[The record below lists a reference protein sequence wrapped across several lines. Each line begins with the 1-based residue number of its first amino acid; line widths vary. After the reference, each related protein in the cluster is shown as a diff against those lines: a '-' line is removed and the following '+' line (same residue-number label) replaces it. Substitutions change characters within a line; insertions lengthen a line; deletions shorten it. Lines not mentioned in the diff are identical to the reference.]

1 MKTKSIKSTSKIPS
15 YQREYYSWL
24 YENKILSKLIDRD
37 WFLNLI
43 TLKAHNRLMEACLE
57 EVYPQQKTLQ
67 VGVTF
72 GSQMSKIAER
82 LGVYGEYDVVDISA
96 AQLRRARSKYR
107 FLYPSMNFIN
117 RDAINKTENKY
128 KTIICYKLLHEL
140 PSPSKTRLINTLLS
154 TMSPGGKIVFIDYN
168 KPAWWNPFRVIVQ
181 IFNRLY
187 QPFAEDLWNN
197 EIKDLASSKGQFEWK
212 KSTYFGGMYQKV
224 VVRRK
229 ETLY

>member
-1 MKTKSIKSTSKIPS
+1 MKTKSLKSTSKIPP

-24 YENKILSKLIDRD
+24 YENRFLSKLIDRD

-43 TLKAHNRLMEACLE
+43 TLRSHKRLIEACVE

-72 GSQMSKIAER
+72 GSQMSRIAER
-82 LGVYGEYDVVDISA
+82 LGVYGEFDIVDISA
-96 AQLRRARSKYR
+96 AQLRRVRSKYR

-117 RDAINKTENKY
+117 RDALSKTENKY
-128 KTIICYKLLHEL
+128 RIIICYKLLHEL
-140 PSPSKTRLINTLLS
+140 PNPSKTKLINTLLS
-154 TMSPGGKIVFIDYN
+154 TMSPGGKIIFIDYN
-168 KPAWWNPFRVIVQ
+168 KPAWWNPFRIIVQ
-181 IFNRLY
+181 LINRLF
-187 QPFAEDLWNN
+187 QPFAEDLWNK
-197 EIKDLASSKGQFEWK
+197 EIKDFVAAKGQFEWK
-212 KSTYFGGMYQKV
+212 KSTYFGRMYQKV